1 MIEVDGVAMVDVR
14 EAAELSRRTPET
26 IRRWVWSGRLRS
38 VKNGNKL
45 YVPRAD
51 VTLVSEGTGDAPG
64 LSLRAWAK
72 LLPTGDGG
80 TGVSAR
86 DLVIEDRDARAGR

>member
-1 MIEVDGVAMVDVR
+1 MVDVR

-26 IRRWVWSGRLRS
+26 IRRWVWSGRVDS

-45 YVPRAD
+45 FVRRAD
-51 VTLVSEGTGDAPG
+51 VAAASGEGQDEEPALTLKDWAKRLPSEGI
-64 LSLRAWAK
+64 
-72 LLPTGDGG
+72 G

-86 DLVIEDRDARAGR
+86 DLVLQDRDARAGR